1 MAELKLKSSRFRA
14 EREADWRRL
23 ESLLARIE
31 KGSLARLSP
40 EELLEA
46 PVLYRSALS
55 SLSVAR
61 SISLDL
67 GLIEYLED
75 LCTRAYFVVY
85 GARASLGERIGRF
98 FARDWPDAVKGMWRE
113 TLASFVVGAVSAAA
127 AYLLTQ
133 HDSAWFQTFV
143 PGAMASGRDPSATTA
158 FLRSTLYDQG
168 GDGLSVFATFLFTH
182 NAQIAIFAFALGFA
196 LCLPTAALM
205 AYNGASFGAFV
216 ALFAGRDL
224 GFEAV
229 GWLMIHGVTEL
240 FAVILAGA
248 AGFSIGWAVAFPGGY
263 TRMEAVRR
271 AGRRAGVVM
280 CGVVVMLFA
289 AGLLEGFA
297 RQLIQ
302 SDLIRYAVATTT
314 AVIWAGYFYL
324 PRRRP

>member
-1 MAELKLKSSRFRA
+1 MAELNLKSSRFRA

-23 ESLLARIE
+23 EALLARIE
-31 KGSLARLSP
+31 KGSVAKLSP
-40 EELLEA
+40 EELLQA

-61 SISLDL
+61 SISLDQ

-85 GARASLGERIGRF
+85 GARASLGARIRRF
-98 FARDWPDAVKGMWRE
+98 FARDWPEAVKGMWRE
-113 TLASFVVGAVSAAA
+113 TLASFLFGAVSALA
-127 AYLLTQ
+127 AYLLTR
-133 HDSAWFQTFV
+133 HDPEWFAAFV
-143 PGAMASGRDPSATTA
+143 PGGMADRRDTTATTEY
-158 FLRSTLYDQG
+158 LRSTLYG
-168 GDGLSVFATFLFTH
+168 SGDGLSVFATFLFTH
-182 NAQIAIFAFALGFA
+182 NAQVAIFAFALGFV

-205 AYNGASFGAFV
+205 AYNGATFGAFV
-216 ALFAGRDL
+216 ALFASRGL

-229 GWLMIHGVTEL
+229 GWLMIHGATEL

-248 AGFSIGWAVAFPGGY
+248 AGFSIGWAVAFPGDY

-297 RQLIQ
+297 RQLIR
-302 SDLIRYAVATTT
+302 SDLIRYAVAVST
-314 AVIWAGYFYL
+314 AALWGAYFYL